1 MKKIVIGLLVAI
13 LVLGGMAGYT
23 LSTKNNEK
31 EDGKK
36 LNILCTTFPQYDW
49 VRGIVGDEKNVN
61 VSFLVDD
68 GVDLHSYQPTT
79 QDMVKISKCDLFV
92 YVGGQSENWVKDAL
106 KQSGNKKA
114 VEVNLMEAIG
124 SRAKPEE
131 LSEGMEDHDHDHDHD
146 GENGHHHE
154 DEDHHHDDE
163 ADHDH
168 EKGAKDEH
176 IWLSLKNAEICV
188 EAISKEIIRLDP
200 DNAEAYKK
208 NTREYLKKIKELD
221 DAYEKAVAGG
231 KKKTVLFGDRF
242 PFRYLMD
249 DYGLKYYGAFPGC
262 SAETEASFETVIF
275 LAKKVDEEGLSAI
288 LVLEGSNQ
296 KIAGAI
302 KDNTKDKGQ
311 KILTLNSMQSVTAKD
326 VEEGTTYL
334 SVMEDNLKVLKEAL
348 K

>member
-1 MKKIVIGLLVAI
+1 MKKIAIGLLVAI
-13 LVLGGMAGYT
+13 LVLGGMAGCT
-23 LSTKNNEK
+23 SGTKNNEK

-49 VRGIVGDEKNVN
+49 VREIVGDERNVN

-92 YVGGQSENWVKDAL
+92 YVGGQSENWAKDAL
-106 KQSGNKKA
+106 RQSGNKKA
-114 VEVNLMEAIG
+114 VEVNLMETIG

-131 LSEGMEDHDHDHDHD
+131 LSEGMEDHDHDHD
-146 GENGHHHE
+146 GENGHHH
-154 DEDHHHDDE
+154 DE
-163 ADHDH
+163 
-168 EKGAKDEH
+168 GARDEH

-188 EAISKEIIRLDP
+188 EAISKEIIGLDP
-200 DNAEAYKK
+200 DKAEAYKK
-208 NTREYLKKIKELD
+208 NTREYLKKIEELD
-221 DAYEKAVAGG
+221 DAYEKVVAGG

-275 LAKKVDEEGLSAI
+275 LAKKVDEEELSAI

-311 KILTLNSMQSVTAKD
+311 KILTLNSMQSITAKD
-326 VEEGTTYL
+326 AEEGTTYL
-334 SVMEDNLKVLKEAL
+334 SMMEDNLRVLKEAL